1 MQFSCRRGWL
11 RFIFSYIFF
20 LIGENFESP
29 YSATIHQL
37 VCGFDILAQVYGR
50 DGLLFEGRFHG
61 FLASLFTQT
70 GFQIDRNLEFF
81 LEVKLL
87 EGRRFGLTFEF
98 DFESR
103 SHILIAEFGIEFKR
117 WHESKID
124 LTIISKFST
133 KCINIARSSWDQVE
147 RGSDELRYSL
157 IVFWLKFFFKY
168 IYDLISTNSKEGIMK
183 RPFYKEGNEIRKS
196 VSSW

>member
-70 GFQIDRNLEFF
+70 GSTGTWNFF
-81 LEVKLL
+81 RSETL
-87 EGRRFGLTFEF
+87 GREEIWVTFEF

-147 RGSDELRYSL
+147 RESDELRYSL

>member
-1 MQFSCRRGWL
+1 MDSFSREDFTDSWPRCL
-11 RFIFSYIFF
+11 RKPDSRSTGTWNFF
-20 LIGENFESP
+20 RSETL
-29 YSATIHQL
+29 
-37 VCGFDILAQVYGR
+37 GR
-50 DGLLFEGRFHG
+50 EE
-61 FLASLFTQT
+61 
-70 GFQIDRNLEFF
+70 IW
-81 LEVKLL
+81 V
-87 EGRRFGLTFEF
+87 TFEF

-157 IVFWLKFFFKY
+157 IVFLIKIFFQIYIWL
-168 IYDLISTNSKEGIMK
+168 DLYKLERRNNEKTVLQGGKWNTKKRFVVINNEETNWYWWKGKNILLARKKKERNGLK
-183 RPFYKEGNEIRKS
+183 K
-196 VSSW
+196 

>member
-70 GFQIDRNLEFF
+70 GSTGTWNFF
-81 LEVKLL
+81 RSETL
-87 EGRRFGLTFEF
+87 GREEIWVTFEF

-147 RGSDELRYSL
+147 RESDELRYSL

-183 RPFYKEGNEIRKS
+183 RPFYKEGNEIRKG

>member
-70 GFQIDRNLEFF
+70 GSTGTWNFF
-81 LEVKLL
+81 RSETL
-87 EGRRFGLTFEF
+87 GREEIWVTFEF

-124 LTIISKFST
+124 VTIISKFST

-147 RGSDELRYSL
+147 RESDELRYSL

>member
-1 MQFSCRRGWL
+1 MSTRLAALHFFLYLLPYRRKLWKPVFRDNSPTCL
-11 RFIFSYIFF
+11 RIRHLGPSLRTRWTPFRGKISRILGLVVYANRIPDRPELGIFF
-20 LIGENFESP
+20 GSETL
-29 YSATIHQL
+29 
-37 VCGFDILAQVYGR
+37 GR
-50 DGLLFEGRFHG
+50 EE
-61 FLASLFTQT
+61 
-70 GFQIDRNLEFF
+70 IW
-81 LEVKLL
+81 V
-87 EGRRFGLTFEF
+87 TFEF

-147 RGSDELRYSL
+147 RESDELRYSL

-168 IYDLISTNSKEGIMK
+168 IYNLISTNSKEGIMK
-183 RPFYKEGNEIRKS
+183 RPFYKEGNEIRKG

>member
-50 DGLLFEGRFHG
+50 DGLLFEARFHG

-70 GFQIDRNLEFF
+70 GFQIDRNWNFF
-81 LEVKLL
+81 RSETL
-87 EGRRFGLTFEF
+87 GREEIWVTFEF

-147 RGSDELRYSL
+147 RESDELRYSL

-168 IYDLISTNSKEGIMK
+168 IYNLISTNSKEGIMK

>member
-20 LIGENFESP
+20 LIGENFESRIP
-29 YSATIHQL
+29 RQFTNLSADSTSWPKFTDEMDSFSREDFTDSWPRCLRKPDSRSIGTWNFFRSETL
-37 VCGFDILAQVYGR
+37 GR
-50 DGLLFEGRFHG
+50 EE
-61 FLASLFTQT
+61 
-70 GFQIDRNLEFF
+70 IW
-81 LEVKLL
+81 V
-87 EGRRFGLTFEF
+87 TFEF

-196 VSSW
+196 VLSW

>member
-37 VCGFDILAQVYGR
+37 VCGFDILAQDLRTRWTPFRGKISRILGLVVYANRIPDRPELGIFFGSETLGR
-50 DGLLFEGRFHG
+50 EE
-61 FLASLFTQT
+61 
-70 GFQIDRNLEFF
+70 IW
-81 LEVKLL
+81 V
-87 EGRRFGLTFEF
+87 TFEF

-133 KCINIARSSWDQVE
+133 KCINIARSS
-147 RGSDELRYSL
+147 
-157 IVFWLKFFFKY
+157 
-168 IYDLISTNSKEGIMK
+168 
-183 RPFYKEGNEIRKS
+183 
-196 VSSW
+196 